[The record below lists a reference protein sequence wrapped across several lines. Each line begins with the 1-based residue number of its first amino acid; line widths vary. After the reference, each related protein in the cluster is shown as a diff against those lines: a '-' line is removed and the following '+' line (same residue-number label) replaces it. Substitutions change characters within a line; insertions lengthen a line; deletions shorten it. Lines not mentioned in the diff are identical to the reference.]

1 MVRRGQSARESQ
13 EEISRALEAHRRRR
27 SPGRSRVR
35 SLVSILLG
43 IVGLL
48 TAAVV
53 LSGLGVTAYHVS
65 RGATLNTAIEM
76 SVEDVRV
83 AVVCPGSP
91 GLIVDFVGR
100 TPPESG
106 SPSLAQTHGPDW
118 VGRVCDG

>member
-1 MVRRGQSARESQ
+1 M
-13 EEISRALEAHRRRR
+13 
-27 SPGRSRVR
+27 
-35 SLVSILLG
+35 SILLG

-53 LSGLGVTAYHVS
+53 LSGLGVTAYHGC

-83 AVVCPGSP
+83 AAECPGSP

-100 TPPESG
+100 APPDSG
-106 SPSLAQTHGPDW
+106 SPSLAQTHGLDW
-118 VGRVCDG
+118 VGRVCGG